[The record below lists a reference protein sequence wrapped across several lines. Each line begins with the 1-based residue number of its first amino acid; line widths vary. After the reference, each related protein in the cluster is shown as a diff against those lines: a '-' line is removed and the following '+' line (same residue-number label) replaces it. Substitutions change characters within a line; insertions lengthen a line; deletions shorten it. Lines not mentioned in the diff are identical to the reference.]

1 MHFYA
6 QKSQNSNFSVLF
18 HKMDT
23 TVASGMV
30 ENARKSLT
38 RPKSGQK
45 ITELAKKNNLKNLFL
60 LPETLR

>member
-1 MHFYA
+1 
-6 QKSQNSNFSVLF
+6 
-18 HKMDT
+18 MDT

-38 RPKSGQK
+38 RPKTGQK